1 MKTNETL
8 DLFFERVGGELPG
21 GWLEERVPD
30 DQRDALI
37 RLFASSEFF
46 RDLFQ
51 ANASWALSELDWAS
65 PPVDTVSL
73 LFDEAVPISSTLA
86 EDEFLADLRQRRR
99 RCMLHIVWSSFVD
112 PDGLDRALFAMSAL
126 ADSVIRQSLLYSKEQ
141 LVARLGRPVGASSGE
156 EQALLVVA
164 MGKMGGYEL
173 NLSSDIDIMF
183 AYNDPGETMG
193 GRKSVSNQEYF
204 TRQAQAIIRYLDSVT
219 ADGRVFR
226 VDTRLRPFGDS
237 GALVANLPA
246 LETYYQEHGRNWERY
261 ALMKARV
268 ISLAPAQHQEIND
281 LFRHFVY
288 RRYIDFGIIDGLRD
302 MKRLI
307 ETERVNKDYDDDV
320 KRGRGG
326 IREAEFIVQSHQL
339 TRGGRYPELRCR
351 GFAESIEVLT
361 DAGYLDKDYSE
372 TLHQSYR
379 FLRQVEHALQALAD
393 RQTHALPTSPD
404 DQQCVVGLLNQPSWA
419 SLAGRIATARTD
431 IAERFDAL
439 LAEPGER
446 RSLLL
451 AGDSDNMTIDR
462 GSIDELGLARA
473 ASFLPALDAFTA
485 NARLHLMDEEG
496 LRRLQRLLPLLCQ
509 SADKL
514 ETSLSAFER
523 VLSIV
528 EAVLRRSAYL
538 SLLAENP
545 SALDRL
551 VFLTARSR
559 FIADRLQERPELL
572 DELLFPDR
580 LFTAPS
586 RDDIAILLNQYRK
599 RWSGSDLEAPMQD
612 LRRFKDEIVFRV
624 AASELEG
631 SLPLMKVSDNL
642 SFLAE
647 VILDEAVIQAKTE
660 LELRH
665 GTPGN
670 SAGFAILAYGK
681 LGGLELNYQSDLDLV
696 FVCDGESGMTNGDK
710 PIENYRYFTRLAQK
724 VIHILTTTMLG
735 GRLYEVDLRLRPN
748 GESGLLVTTLSALTH
763 YLWRDAWTWE
773 HQALVR
779 ARAVAGDTGLIQG
792 LEALRLDVLAMP
804 RDERTLRDDVVSMR
818 QKMRVQSLGG
828 EKGDLAS
835 DLKYGEGG
843 IVDIEFVVQYLTLRN
858 ASDSKTIA
866 RWSDVV
872 RLLADLGESLA
883 VDSKE
888 AALLTNAYLTLRSI
902 AHEST
907 IALTDESSV
916 ERAATIMNQS
926 APLCRR
932 LLPGLQRIDAI
943 VDAV

>member
-1 MKTNETL
+1 
-8 DLFFERVGGELPG
+8 
-21 GWLEERVPD
+21 
-30 DQRDALI
+30 
-37 RLFASSEFF
+37 
-46 RDLFQ
+46 
-51 ANASWALSELDWAS
+51 
-65 PPVDTVSL
+65 
-73 LFDEAVPISSTLA
+73 
-86 EDEFLADLRQRRR
+86 
-99 RCMLHIVWSSFVD
+99 
-112 PDGLDRALFAMSAL
+112 
-126 ADSVIRQSLLYSKEQ
+126 
-141 LVARLGRPVGASSGE
+141 
-156 EQALLVVA
+156 
-164 MGKMGGYEL
+164 
-173 NLSSDIDIMF
+173 
-183 AYNDPGETMG
+183 
-193 GRKSVSNQEYF
+193 
-204 TRQAQAIIRYLDSVT
+204 
-219 ADGRVFR
+219 
-226 VDTRLRPFGDS
+226 
-237 GALVANLPA
+237 
-246 LETYYQEHGRNWERY
+246 
-261 ALMKARV
+261 
-268 ISLAPAQHQEIND
+268 
-281 LFRHFVY
+281 
-288 RRYIDFGIIDGLRD
+288 
-302 MKRLI
+302 
-307 ETERVNKDYDDDV
+307 
-320 KRGRGG
+320 
-326 IREAEFIVQSHQL
+326 
-339 TRGGRYPELRCR
+339 
-351 GFAESIEVLT
+351 
-361 DAGYLDKDYSE
+361 
-372 TLHQSYR
+372 
-379 FLRQVEHALQALAD
+379 
-393 RQTHALPTSPD
+393 
-404 DQQCVVGLLNQPSWA
+404 
-419 SLAGRIATARTD
+419 
-431 IAERFDAL
+431 
-439 LAEPGER
+439 
-446 RSLLL
+446 
-451 AGDSDNMTIDR
+451 
-462 GSIDELGLARA
+462 
-473 ASFLPALDAFTA
+473 
-485 NARLHLMDEEG
+485 MDEEG

-647 VILDEAVIQAKTE
+647 VILDEAVTQAKTE

-932 LLPGLQRIDAI
+932 LLPGL
-943 VDAV
+943 